1 MVQSDVLDRP
11 LHLTA
16 VRRALRTFPV
26 VAVLGA
32 RQVGKTT
39 LAAAVAQSF
48 AKSTRFDL
56 EDPRDLERL
65 KDPMLA
71 LESLRGLVIID
82 EVQRAPELFPA
93 LRALADRA
101 RTPARFL
108 VLGSASPE
116 LLKQSSET
124 LAGRI
129 SYHELPGFSLAEAGP
144 DALERLWRRGGFPRS
159 FLARSET
166 ASDDWRTQFVRTFL
180 ERDIQQLALAMPA
193 PTLHRF
199 WSMVAHYHGQTW
211 NGSEI
216 ARAFGVADTTVRR
229 WLDALTGTF
238 MVRQLPAWFEN
249 IAKRQVRAPKI
260 YLADSGLLHTL
271 LGIRSQK
278 ELEAHPKVGA
288 SWEGFVLSEIIA
300 QLRVD
305 PRECYFWATHQ
316 GAELDLLVVRG
327 QQRIGF
333 EIKHTSTPTVTKSMG
348 IALEELKLERL
359 DVVYRGEKSYP
370 LATNIRAIGLAQLGS
385 TLKPFR

>member
-1 MVQSDVLDRP
+1 MRERTF
-11 LHLTA
+11 HRTA
-16 VRRALRTFPV
+16 IRRALRTFPV

-39 LAAAVAQSF
+39 LAMAVAETF
-48 AKSTRFDL
+48 AKATRFDL

-65 KDPMLA
+65 RDPMLA

-93 LRALADRA
+93 LRTLADRA

-129 SYHELPGFSLAEAGP
+129 SYHELPGFSLAEAGHGI
-144 DALERLWRRGGFPRS
+144 LEKLWRRGGFPRS
-159 FLARSET
+159 FLARSEAT
-166 ASDDWRTQFVRTFL
+166 SDEWRTQFVRTFL
-180 ERDIQQLALAMPA
+180 ERDIQQLALTMPA

-199 WSMVAHYHGQTW
+199 WTMLAHYHGQTW

-260 YLADSGLLHTL
+260 YLTDSGLLHTL
-271 LGIRSQK
+271 LGIRTQD
-278 ELEAHPKVGA
+278 ELESNPKVGA
-288 SWEGFVLSEIIA
+288 SWEGFVLSEIVS
-300 QLRVD
+300 QLHVD
-305 PRECYFWATHQ
+305 ARDCYFWATHQ

-327 QQRIGF
+327 QKRFGF
-333 EIKHTSTPTVTKSMG
+333 EIKHTSTPTVTKSMR
-348 IALEELKLERL
+348 IALEELKLARI
-359 DVVYRGEKSYP
+359 DVVYRGDKTFP
-370 LATNIRAIGLAQLGS
+370 LASNIRAIGVARLDRD
-385 TLKPFR
+385 LKPLR